1 MNRSYLF
8 IPGNTP
14 SMLQNLD
21 VFESDA
27 IIIDFEDSVALYNK
41 DAARILVSNFL
52 KKYNFE
58 KTEIFI
64 RINDASSE
72 FFLEDVKNTCELNI
86 TGYVLPKA
94 LPKDVEQLNKLTNKL
109 IIPIIESPMAV
120 LRSEEIAVLPNI
132 RGLLLG
138 AEDLTKELNISRT
151 LEGSEILYTRSK
163 IILICSAYNIDSI
176 DTPWTDKDNLD
187 GLLIDTLN
195 ARNLGFT
202 SKSSIHPNHIDVI
215 NTAFTPS
222 EREILEAKR
231 IVKKAET
238 TKKGAFSLDGKMID
252 LPIIE
257 KAKKTLEKAKKYN
270 LL

>member
-1 MNRSYLF
+1 MSRSYLF

-27 IIIDFEDSVALYNK
+27 VIIDFEDSVLNYDK
-41 DAARILVSNFL
+41 DAARILVKEFL
-52 KKYNFE
+52 SKFSFKNI
-58 KTEIFI
+58 EIFI
-64 RINDASSE
+64 RINDSE
-72 FFLEDVKNTCELNI
+72 SPFFQKDIELTKSLSI

-94 LPKDVEQLNKLTNKL
+94 SINSVEQLIKMTDKE

-120 LRSEEIAVLPNI
+120 LQAEEIASKPQI

-151 LEGSEILYTRSK
+151 LEGTEILFTRSRLA
-163 IILICSAYNIDSI
+163 IICHAYGVESI
-176 DTPWTDKDNLD
+176 DTPYTNAKDEK
-187 GLLIDTLN
+187 GIYIDAAN

-202 SKSSIHPNHIDVI
+202 SKSSIHPNHIDAI
-215 NTAFTPS
+215 NEVFSPS
-222 EREILEAKR
+222 QEEITQSLR
-231 IVKKAET
+231 IITKAET
-238 TKKGAFSLDGKMID
+238 QQKGAFSLDGKMID
-252 LPIIE
+252 APIIE
-257 KAKKTLEKAKKYN
+257 KAKKVIQQAKKYN